1 MLTTMDKNITSG
13 ICCETSW
20 IFFGEIPS
28 TSDFFL
34 SEISFSDWLVID
46 GN

>member
-1 MLTTMDKNITSG
+1 MD
-13 ICCETSW
+13 
-20 IFFGEIPS
+20 FFVGEIPS